1 MLFFIS
7 SRIDRVFL
15 CVKIYPYE
23 FLLMN
28 FARNLSAF
36 RYYVGNS
43 ITLILDIKRLNFYL
57 NYVIRTEGP
66 HIELTQLFISIL
78 ADNKSFIREVI

>member
-1 MLFFIS
+1 
-7 SRIDRVFL
+7 
-15 CVKIYPYE
+15 
-23 FLLMN
+23 MN

-57 NYVIRTEGP
+57 SYVIRIEGR
-66 HIELTQLFISIL
+66 HIELMQLFISIL
-78 ADNKSFIREVI
+78 VDNKSFIREVI

>member
-1 MLFFIS
+1 
-7 SRIDRVFL
+7 
-15 CVKIYPYE
+15 
-23 FLLMN
+23 MN

-57 NYVIRTEGP
+57 SYVIRIEGP
-66 HIELTQLFISIL
+66 HIELMQVFISIL

>member
-1 MLFFIS
+1 
-7 SRIDRVFL
+7 
-15 CVKIYPYE
+15 
-23 FLLMN
+23 MN

-57 NYVIRTEGP
+57 NYVIRIEGP
-66 HIELTQLFISIL
+66 HIELMQLFISIL

>member
-1 MLFFIS
+1 
-7 SRIDRVFL
+7 
-15 CVKIYPYE
+15 
-23 FLLMN
+23 MN

-57 NYVIRTEGP
+57 SYVIRIEGP
-66 HIELTQLFISIL
+66 HIELMQLFISIL

>member
-1 MLFFIS
+1 
-7 SRIDRVFL
+7 
-15 CVKIYPYE
+15 
-23 FLLMN
+23 MN

-57 NYVIRTEGP
+57 NYVIRIEGP
-66 HIELTQLFISIL
+66 HIELMRLFISIL